1 MQIAL
6 TLGVIAAAVFALVVL
21 RAGPDLVLLGG
32 LTILLVAGIVSPGEA
47 LAGFGNEGLV
57 TVAVLFVIAEGL
69 HQTGSITFIGQRL
82 LGQPKS
88 LGAAQRRI
96 VLPSAVASAFLNNT
110 PVVAMLL
117 PVITDWSRK
126 QRLPVSQLL
135 LPLSYATILGG
146 LCTLVGTSTT
156 LVVNGLLIEE
166 RGYGLRMFEIAW
178 VGLPATLIGLAW
190 LLLFTRKL
198 LPDRLP
204 VASSFDDPREYTA
217 EMIVDPA
224 SPLVGRTIEEAGL
237 RHLPGVY
244 LAEIERGDQI
254 LPAVAST
261 ERLQGN
267 DRLVFVGVVESVVDL
282 RKLPGLNP
290 ATNQVFKLTGAHSN
304 RVLVEAVVSNS
315 CPYIRTTIREARFRA
330 NYNAA
335 VVAVARN
342 GQRIRQKIGDIELIP
357 GDTLLLEAHPSFV
370 QLQRNSRDFFLV
382 STVEG
387 SAALRHDKAWIARLL
402 LAGMVIAVATG
413 LLSMLKAALLTA
425 GAMIAT
431 RCLSGSEARQSIDW
445 SILLVIGAGL
455 GLGRG
460 LEQSGA
466 AVMLA
471 GGLTSLAGD
480 NPRLVLALLFGCTM
494 FFTNLI
500 TAKASAVLFFPIA
513 MAAAHSLGADIMPFA
528 VTVMLAA
535 AASFATPIGY
545 QTNLM
550 VYGPGGY
557 RFSDYLRLGGPLSL
571 ILWAVCVVIIPLA
584 WPFYPGGVTNP

>member
-88 LGAAQRRI
+88 LNAAQRRI
-96 VLPSAVASAFLNNT
+96 VLPSAIASAFLNNT

-244 LAEIERGDQI
+244 LAEIERGGQI

-261 ERLQGN
+261 ERLQGK

-290 ATNQVFKLTGAHSN
+290 ATDQVFKLTGAHTN

-387 SAALRHDKAWIARLL
+387 STALRHEKAWIARLL

-445 SILLVIGAGL
+445 
-455 GLGRG
+455 
-460 LEQSGA
+460 
-466 AVMLA
+466 
-471 GGLTSLAGD
+471 
-480 NPRLVLALLFGCTM
+480 
-494 FFTNLI
+494 
-500 TAKASAVLFFPIA
+500 
-513 MAAAHSLGADIMPFA
+513 
-528 VTVMLAA
+528 
-535 AASFATPIGY
+535 
-545 QTNLM
+545 
-550 VYGPGGY
+550 
-557 RFSDYLRLGGPLSL
+557 
-571 ILWAVCVVIIPLA
+571 
-584 WPFYPGGVTNP
+584 